1 MCAWED
7 WIIGVFAE
15 NRLINCECECEI
27 GWLRLFF
34 LIRKDNLINALESLF
49 PPDHLNQRRQ

>member
-7 WIIGVFAE
+7 WIIGVFVE
-15 NRLINCECECEI
+15 NRLINCECEI

>member
-7 WIIGVFAE
+7 WIIGVFVE
-15 NRLINCECECEI
+15 NRLINCECEI

-34 LIRKDNLINALESLF
+34 FDKKG
-49 PPDHLNQRRQ
+49 